1 MAALQHIDSP
11 ERGVILL
18 DNNLRITGV
27 NRRAGI
33 IFGVEPPE
41 LIGAELPE
49 SAGRRPLRPDEVIE
63 EVIDSPLETGTIL
76 HRYSSPIY
84 TANGVLAGRVEV
96 YSDITAR
103 RRLEKEIVERNTEL
117 AELNRHLREAQ
128 EQLLQSER
136 LRTLGEMAAGIAHDL
151 NNVVGIILGN
161 VQLAK
166 RKLDADSPA
175 AHCIESIEMAARDA
189 AETVRRLQE
198 IGKPA
203 DTSHYREIDLNKVV
217 EDVLRTAFP
226 AWMERGTASNEV
238 DVRTELQEDCVVFG
252 NPVELRE
259 ALANVL
265 LNAVQA
271 SHPGGRI
278 ELATVRN
285 GDFVELTVRDYG
297 IGMTEE
303 VRKRLFDP
311 FFTTR
316 GAKGT
321 GLGMNMV
328 DAIITRHR
336 GKVLVESEEGKG
348 TLVTLRLPYRGD
360 RCPEINLYS

>member
-1 MAALQHIDSP
+1 MTALGHIDSP

-33 IFGVEPPE
+33 IFGIEPPR
-41 LIGAELPE
+41 LIGKELPE
-49 SAGRRPLRPDEVIE
+49 SAGRRPLSPDEIIE
-63 EVIDSPLETGTIL
+63 EVIDSPLETGAIL

-84 TANGVLAGRVEV
+84 TTNGVLTGRVEV

-103 RRLEKEIVERNTEL
+103 RRLEKEIVERNAEL

-166 RKLDADSPA
+166 RKLDADSSA

-203 DTSHYREIDLNKVV
+203 DTSSYCEVDLNKVV

-226 AWMERGTASNEV
+226 AWKEQGTASNEV
-238 DVRTELQEDCVVFG
+238 DFRTKLQDDCIILG

-278 ELATVRN
+278 ELATVRKGN
-285 GDFVELTVRDYG
+285 FVELTVRDYG
-297 IGMTEE
+297 VGMNEE

-316 GAKGT
+316 GAEGT

-336 GKVLVESEEGKG
+336 GKVFVESEEGKG
-348 TLVTLRLPYRGD
+348 TLVTLRLPYRCD
-360 RCPEINLYS
+360 RCPEVSPYS

>member
-1 MAALQHIDSP
+1 MTALGHIDSP

-18 DNNLRITGV
+18 DNNLKITGI
-27 NRRAGI
+27 NRRASI
-33 IFGVEPPE
+33 IFGIDPLR
-41 LIGAELPE
+41 LIGSELPE
-49 SAGRRPLRPDEVIE
+49 SAGRRPLRSDEVIE
-63 EVIDSPLETGTIL
+63 EVIDSPLEMGTVL

-84 TANGVLAGRVEV
+84 ATNGVLMGRVEV

-166 RKLDADSPA
+166 RKIDANSPA

-203 DTSHYREIDLNKVV
+203 DTSHYCEVDLNEVV
-217 EDVLRTAFP
+217 DDVLRTAFP
-226 AWMERGTASNEV
+226 AWIERGIASTEV
-238 DVRTELQEDCVVFG
+238 KVVPKLQEDCIVIG
-252 NPVELRE
+252 NQVELRE

-271 SHPGGRI
+271 SHPGGQI
-278 ELATVRN
+278 EITTSRN
-285 GDFVELTVRDYG
+285 RGFVELTVRDYG
-297 IGMTEE
+297 VGMSEE

-316 GAKGT
+316 GAAGT

-348 TLVTLRLPYRGD
+348 TLVTLRLPHRGN
-360 RCPEINLYS
+360 RCPKVSPY